1 MSLDVCA
8 IQFDCSLI
16 KNMEAATT
24 TASQAVM
31 KSHNKFTTMPKVS
44 IKIIDEN
51 LIECN
56 QNMEQHFAKENL
68 EFPDCECVFQ
78 YAQERPE
85 VIFPNHER

>member
-1 MSLDVCA
+1 MSHDVCA

-16 KNMEAATT
+16 KNMEAVTT
-24 TASQAVM
+24 TASQLGM
-31 KSHNKFTTMPKVS
+31 KSHNTFTTMPKVS

-51 LIECN
+51 MIECN
-56 QNMEQHFAKENL
+56 QNVEQHFAKENL

-85 VIFPNHER
+85 VIFPNHGR